1 MFWKKTPLQK
11 LQKQYEKLN
20 KEAFE
25 LSKIDRTKSD
35 EKYAEAAEVIKEI
48 EKLDSR
54 P

>member
-1 MFWKKTPLQK
+1 MFWKKSPLEK

-35 EKYAEAAEVIKEI
+35 EKYAEAAEVMKEI
-48 EKLDSR
+48 EKLQE
-54 P
+54 